1 MPGKG
6 GRDRSEV
13 DDRPE
18 GDEVDSSTIVPLPA
32 VVEGDDPSLEFLK
45 RKIHEE
51 RGFNGHF
58 YKDKCLR
65 RRLAVRMRAR
75 GEPTFDGYAAL
86 LDRDPVEWDA
96 LLEAL
101 TINVTKFFRNAE
113 VWELIAQEAVPSLF
127 DGDGERRVWSAGCAS
142 GEEIYSVSILLREYA
157 RAHEREEELSR
168 FRLLGT
174 DIDLRS
180 LQAAERG
187 IFPQISM
194 GELPDGLQERWFHG
208 GSPYTIDPRIREGV
222 SFEWRDLISG
232 EPERNQDLILC
243 RNVII
248 YFDRAIQ
255 EALFDRFY
263 EALAPGGYLVLGKVE
278 TLLGRTRSLFRP
290 VGNRQR
296 VFRKPA

>member
-1 MPGKG
+1 MTKTDR
-6 GRDRSEV
+6 RDRSAP
-13 DDRPE
+13 DDRADEEPVVLSSPGVPPE
-18 GDEVDSSTIVPLPA
+18 LAE
-32 VVEGDDPSLEFLK
+32 EDDPALESLK

-65 RRLAVRMRAR
+65 RRFAVRMRAR
-75 GEPTFDGYAAL
+75 GEPTYAGYASL
-86 LDRDPVEWDA
+86 LDRDPQEWDA
-96 LLEAL
+96 LLDAL

-113 VWELIAQEAVPSLF
+113 VWEMVDQEVIPRLF
-127 DGDGERRVWSAGCAS
+127 DGDGDRRVWSAGCAS

-157 RAHEREEELSR
+157 RAQGREGELDR

-174 DIDLRS
+174 DIDDRS

-187 IFPQISM
+187 IFPELSM
-194 GELPDGLQERWFHG
+194 AEVPEGVQERWFSG
-208 GSPYTIDPRIREGV
+208 GPPYALRPSVREGV
-222 SFEWRDLISG
+222 TFERRDLISG

-248 YFDRAIQ
+248 YFDRRIQ
-255 EALFDRFY
+255 EALFNRFY
-263 EALAPGGYLVLGKVE
+263 EALAPGGFLVLGKVE